1 MIDVFIGMIAS
12 FGFNFAPNN
21 WSKCEGQMTAIAQ
34 FQALYSLLGTAYGGD
49 GRVNFALPDLRGR
62 TPIGQGDG
70 PGLTPRLIGQKV
82 GTETVTMTTAHLPS
96 HTHTA
101 TFTPAGGGSSASVH
115 VSTSNGDKDTPAAG
129 DYLAKTMSGLT
140 ALNKYTSTPGT
151 TVPLGG
157 VTGGGGG
164 GGVVTV
170 NNAGNSLPLPNMQ
183 PFLVINWCISMLGTY
198 PSRN

>member
-12 FGFNFAPNN
+12 FGFSFAPNN

-70 PGLTPRLIGQKV
+70 PGLTSRPIGQKV

-101 TFTPAGGGSSASVH
+101 TFTPGGGGSPVNVQ
-115 VSTSNGDKDTPAAG
+115 VSTNNGNKVTPASG
-129 DYLAKTMSGLT
+129 DYLAAT
-140 ALNKYTSTPGT
+140 AKGFDTFNTYTDTPGT
-151 TVPLGG
+151 TVALGG

-170 NNAGNSLPLPNMQ
+170 NNAGNSYPLPNMQ